1 VAGPTGPTGAQGV
14 AGVGVTIYGSYAD
27 YAALIAAH
35 PTGEPGEGYFVDN
48 GDLYVWS
55 SESSDWENVG
65 NLEGPTGP
73 TGVAGLT
80 GATGATGATGP
91 TGATGSEGRFAI
103 SFPSTPENGQ
113 VWYDIETGKMYVY
126 IPDGTS
132 SQWVQVATAPQGP
145 TGPTG
150 PGLDVGTIELD
161 DFENVVFENLQDGD
175 ILSYDASTSSW
186 VNAATLDGGTP

>member
-35 PTGEPGEGYFVDN
+35 PTGEPGEGYFVDI

-55 SESSDWENVG
+55 LESSDWENVG

-126 IPDGTS
+126 IPDGSS

-150 PGLDVGTIELD
+150 PGLDAGTIELD

>member
-55 SESSDWENVG
+55 TESSDWENVG

-73 TGVAGLT
+73 TGQLGATGPT
-80 GATGATGATGP
+80 GAAGATGATGP
-91 TGATGSEGRFAI
+91 TGADGSFALT
-103 SFPSTPENGQ
+103 FPTSPTSGQ
-113 VWYDIETGKMYVY
+113 IWYDIETGKMYVY
-126 IPDGTS
+126 VLDGTS
-132 SQWVQVATAPQGP
+132 SQWVQVATAPRGP
-145 TGPTG
+145 TGPA
-150 PGLDVGTIELD
+150 LDPEVINLD
-161 DFENVVFENLQDGD
+161 DFDSVTFTDLEDGD
-175 ILSYDASTSSW
+175 VLSYDAATSTWINVS
-186 VNAATLDGGTP
+186 ALDGGTP